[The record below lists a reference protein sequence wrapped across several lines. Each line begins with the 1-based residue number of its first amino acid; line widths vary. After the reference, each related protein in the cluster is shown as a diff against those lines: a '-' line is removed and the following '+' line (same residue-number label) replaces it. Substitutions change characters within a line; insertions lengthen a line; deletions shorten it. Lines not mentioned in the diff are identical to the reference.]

1 VTWIL
6 ANIIPAVAIWGAM
19 SGIPL
24 WLVLKRRYAEG
35 VPAHPVPAKVTT
47 PADRPLAV
55 ERELVRA
62 HRDRASAQR
71 ERIPVR
77 LPVPAA
83 R

>member
-1 VTWIL
+1 MTWIL
-6 ANIIPAVAIWGAM
+6 ANIIPAVTIWGAM

-35 VPAHPVPAKVTT
+35 VPAHPAPAKVTT

-55 ERELVRA
+55 ERELARA
-62 HRDRASAQR
+62 HRDRARAQR
-71 ERIPVR
+71 ELIPPRV
-77 LPVPAA
+77 PVPVA